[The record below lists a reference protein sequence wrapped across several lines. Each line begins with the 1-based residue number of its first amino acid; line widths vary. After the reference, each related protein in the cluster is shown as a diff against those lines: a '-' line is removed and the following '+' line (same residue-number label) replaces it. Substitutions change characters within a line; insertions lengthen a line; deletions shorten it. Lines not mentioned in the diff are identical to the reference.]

1 MSDLEAVCS
10 ILKGRKVTIRTE
22 IVPAAISIMKKV
34 MDAGLLKIFLDS
46 SCNWLTHVQHAVG
59 HTWEF

>member
-1 MSDLEAVCS
+1 MSDLEAAAR

-34 MDAGLLKIFLDS
+34 MDGGLLKYFWMPEL
-46 SCNWLTHVQHAVG
+46 
-59 HTWEF
+59 